1 MNSHVH
7 LNKRAGVPNLSHF
20 IQPGKF
26 KFQVQN
32 HIAQLVLGGGQ
43 QQASILRLIYQ
54 LSDIG
59 RKQVT
64 GTM

>member
-7 LNKRAGVPNLSHF
+7 LNKRAGVPNPLSLSSTRQ
-20 IQPGKF
+20 IQIPSSESYSTAGF
-26 KFQVQN
+26 W
-32 HIAQLVLGGGQ
+32 GGE
-43 QQASILRLIYQ
+43 ASILRLIYQ
-54 LSDIG
+54 LNDIG